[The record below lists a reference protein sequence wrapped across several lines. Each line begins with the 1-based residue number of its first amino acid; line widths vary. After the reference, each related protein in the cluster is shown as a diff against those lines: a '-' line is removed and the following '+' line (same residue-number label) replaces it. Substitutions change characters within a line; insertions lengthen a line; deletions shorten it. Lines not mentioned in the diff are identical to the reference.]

1 MDERTKN
8 TRCCPANVILLQKL
22 KMKEYQTVPIYEGI
36 GSVKNKNQKNKK
48 MVDEIEKMH
57 THLPTD
63 GEGCEGRPQGVHLDP

>member
-36 GSVKNKNQKNKK
+36 GSVKNKNQKK
-48 MVDEIEKMH
+48 
-57 THLPTD
+57 
-63 GEGCEGRPQGVHLDP
+63 

>member
-1 MDERTKN
+1 MKASALSRTK
-8 TRCCPANVILLQKL
+8 IK
-22 KMKEYQTVPIYEGI
+22 
-36 GSVKNKNQKNKK
+36 KNKK

>member
-1 MDERTKN
+1 MVESLGCGQLAFQAAIAQSGTTGSQYPSMKASALSRTK
-8 TRCCPANVILLQKL
+8 IK
-22 KMKEYQTVPIYEGI
+22 
-36 GSVKNKNQKNKK
+36 KNKK